1 LKRKHV
7 ALLFVWDEYFAETPS
22 GYSYPRFW
30 ELYRAFE
37 SKLSPTM
44 RQTHGAGE
52 RLFVDY
58 AGDGVPVVVDRLTPA
73 LPECPS
79 LHSKRLRFIVWSS
92 GKARSYS
99 KTDKLPGQGHLRQ
112 GTRRGPMTAC
122 LLIVSPCGPNGPS
135 QYN

>member
-1 LKRKHV
+1 MQPGKLRFQTPGFSEGAAAERVGNTMKLDNLTVHRELKRKHV
-7 ALLFVWDEYFAETPS
+7 ASLFVWDEYIAETPS

-58 AGDGVPVVVDRLTPA
+58 AGDGVPVVDRLTPA
-73 LPECPS
+73 LPEYPLSS
-79 LHSKRLRFIVWSS
+79 LETAALPCLVFWQ
-92 GKARSYS
+92 GQ
-99 KTDKLPGQGHLRQ
+99 KLL
-112 GTRRGPMTAC
+112 
-122 LLIVSPCGPNGPS
+122 
-135 QYN
+135 